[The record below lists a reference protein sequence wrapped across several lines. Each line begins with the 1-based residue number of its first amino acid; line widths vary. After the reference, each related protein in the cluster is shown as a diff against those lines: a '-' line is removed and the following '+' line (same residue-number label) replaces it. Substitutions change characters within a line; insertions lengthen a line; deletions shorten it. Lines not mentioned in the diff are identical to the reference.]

1 MLLACITL
9 HQLYYITSSL
19 HHLDALHHLTS
30 EYTNRANPMYYTR
43 CHMYYKGFTFTD
55 AIASADIAGSA
66 EERSHDGGCRDR
78 AAASQCGASRRSSAR
93 IAAPTRS
100 ISHVSRS
107 HTPSMLRCARRVIGR
122 QWRRGGGRAA
132 GLRGPV

>member
-30 EYTNRANPMYYTR
+30 EYTHRANPMYYTR

-55 AIASADIAGSA
+55 
-66 EERSHDGGCRDR
+66 
-78 AAASQCGASRRSSAR
+78 
-93 IAAPTRS
+93 
-100 ISHVSRS
+100 
-107 HTPSMLRCARRVIGR
+107 
-122 QWRRGGGRAA
+122 
-132 GLRGPV
+132 GPVFSGRFKVKAVLSVRPVLCLIEATW